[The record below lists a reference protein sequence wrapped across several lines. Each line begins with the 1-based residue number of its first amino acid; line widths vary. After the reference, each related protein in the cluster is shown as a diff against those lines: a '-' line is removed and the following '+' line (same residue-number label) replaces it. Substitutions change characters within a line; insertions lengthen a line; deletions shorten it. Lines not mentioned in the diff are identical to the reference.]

1 MGKSRKDLY
10 KQIYKVTY
18 IANINKMINET
29 RYIDILQKISMEGF
43 KTYHIDDFDKLTL
56 HLQSIGLKDSFNIS
70 ILMHL
75 RDTNYKKM
83 SEIAVLFTDIGDVF
97 AIKKKKMVDR
107 MHNIRKILKRKLDMI
122 KSFKKIEKLSG
133 FAILDGTDKRY
144 EMNYMMKKPENNT
157 RDESEINHHSHIRR
171 RLTKKSD
178 TGYVSQRQVMSKQR
192 IESEWR
198 HYTKSDIIDR
208 LQLLAEN
215 HFTLNQLRYM
225 DIDLKYIS
233 EIEKMSHI
241 ELERYYLTVVN
252 KIDRSLKE
260 WMTICRMYI
269 DIEVN
274 YVECCE
280 NMINGSDTCLDLKHF
295 SIDIRSI

>member
-122 KSFKKIEKLSG
+122 KSFKKIEKLCG

-144 EMNYMMKKPENNT
+144 EMNYMMKKPENDALSILSAT
-157 RDESEINHHSHIRR
+157 DSSIGCDVSDRDDPEINHHSHIRR

-178 TGYVSQRQVMSKQR
+178 TRYVSQRQVMSKQR
-192 IESEWR
+192 IES
-198 HYTKSDIIDR
+198 
-208 LQLLAEN
+208 
-215 HFTLNQLRYM
+215 
-225 DIDLKYIS
+225 
-233 EIEKMSHI
+233 
-241 ELERYYLTVVN
+241 
-252 KIDRSLKE
+252 
-260 WMTICRMYI
+260 
-269 DIEVN
+269 
-274 YVECCE
+274 
-280 NMINGSDTCLDLKHF
+280 
-295 SIDIRSI
+295 